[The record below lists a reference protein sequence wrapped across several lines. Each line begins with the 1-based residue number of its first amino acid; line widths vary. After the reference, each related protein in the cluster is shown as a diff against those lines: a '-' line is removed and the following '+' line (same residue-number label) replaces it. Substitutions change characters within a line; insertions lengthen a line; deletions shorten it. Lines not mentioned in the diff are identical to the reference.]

1 MEKYKWFIWDFS
13 QDKDLICVWK
23 IVKNIQIVLGQ
34 PIMKGS
40 NWLYSTW
47 KLYLNTKRYKPE
59 TIRQQAMS
67 SAFWQIVAI
76 LCWPKVKV
84 GRSEKVEIVQK
95 KVISVKCGLSRPY
108 RIGRK
113 IQNCTTDF
121 RTTAEP
127 SNFGPK
133 FQVRNY
139 RRQNGPRTR
148 PVYRKPDQTK

>member
-1 MEKYKWFIWDFS
+1 MTQIEQNSSVEFIFLKKPYFSKKMTLFKIYFWESKNIKMVNGKIQMVHLRLFS

-67 SAFWQIVAI
+67 SAFRQIVAL

-84 GRSEKVEIVQK
+84 GRSK
-95 KVISVKCGLSRPY
+95 KVRMI
-108 RIGRK
+108 RK
-113 IQNCTTDF
+113 
-121 RTTAEP
+121 
-127 SNFGPK
+127 S
-133 FQVRNY
+133 
-139 RRQNGPRTR
+139 
-148 PVYRKPDQTK
+148 

>member
-1 MEKYKWFIWDFS
+1 
-13 QDKDLICVWK
+13 
-23 IVKNIQIVLGQ
+23 
-34 PIMKGS
+34 MKGS

-84 GRSEKVEIVQK
+84 GRSEKVEMVQK
-95 KVISVKCGLSRPY
+95 SNFWKMRTFETISDRLGNSKLDHWPSDQGLNHLISDRNF
-108 RIGRK
+108 RSEI
-113 IQNCTTDF
+113 II
-121 RTTAEP
+121 RTTT
-127 SNFGPK
+127 
-133 FQVRNY
+133 

-148 PVYRKPDQTK
+148 PVYRKTDRTK